1 MSTHNLRVLPNW
13 RLLVVGALL
22 FAASFVGADSAN
34 RSGPRPDIKDP
45 DLYAAV
51 VARVAAGENYYAA
64 LREELPAR
72 GYAVRPLFHWRLP
85 TLAWLLAAVPSTW
98 AAACLWTIGA
108 LAIVAWAPILRP
120 RWYLTPVLLFLAPL
134 WLAFD
139 APSIYLHELWAGEFI
154 ALALALWLRE
164 SRWALL
170 AAACAL
176 SIREH
181 AVLFVVIVATVELM
195 RSWKRAAPWIGLL
208 VTAAIA
214 FAMHATQ
221 VLSATPPGGLTKGWG
236 STLGWAFAVKTS
248 QVNVLLIAAP
258 FWVAALASSAA
269 IVMLWHWRSTA
280 GRLTAWIVTI
290 YMVMFAIAGRPDN
303 WYWGLLIGPLLP
315 LGLIARP
322 RANS

>member
-1 MSTHNLRVLPNW
+1 MSTHNHRVLPDW
-13 RLLVVGALL
+13 RLLVLGALL

-51 VARVAAGENYYAA
+51 VSRVAGGENYYAV

-85 TLAWLLAAVPSTW
+85 TLAWLLAALPPTW
-98 AAACLWTIGA
+98 AAVCLWTIGG
-108 LAIVAWAPILRP
+108 LAIAAWTPILRP
-120 RWYLTPVLLFLAPL
+120 RWYLAPGLLFLAPL

-139 APSIYLHELWAGEFI
+139 APSIYLHELWAGELI
-154 ALALALWLRE
+154 ALSLALWIRE

-170 AAACAL
+170 AAAAAL
-176 SIREH
+176 AIREH
-181 AVLFVVIVATVELM
+181 AALFVVIVAMAEAM
-195 RSWKRAAPWIGLL
+195 RSWKRAMPWIGLL
-208 VTAAIA
+208 VAGAIG
-214 FAMHATQ
+214 FAIHATQ
-221 VLSATPPGGLTKGWG
+221 VLSATPDGLLKGWG

-258 FWVAALASSAA
+258 FWVAALASSAG
-269 IVMLWHWRSTA
+269 IVMLWHWRSTG
-280 GRLTAWIVTI
+280 GRVTASVVTI
-290 YMVMFAIAGRPDN
+290 YMVTFAIAGRPDN

>member
-1 MSTHNLRVLPNW
+1 MSTHNHRVLPDW
-13 RLLVVGALL
+13 RLLVLGALL

-51 VARVAAGENYYAA
+51 VSRIAGGENYYAA

-85 TLAWLLAAVPSTW
+85 TLAWLLAALTPTW
-98 AAACLWTIGA
+98 AAVCLWTIGG
-108 LAIVAWAPILRP
+108 LAIVAWTPILRP
-120 RWYLTPVLLFLAPL
+120 RWYFAPGLLFLAPL

-139 APSIYLHELWAGEFI
+139 APSIYLHELWAGELI
-154 ALALALWLRE
+154 ALSLALWIRE

-170 AAACAL
+170 AAAAAL
-176 SIREH
+176 AIREH
-181 AVLFVVIVATVELM
+181 AALFVVIIAMTEAM
-195 RSWKRAAPWIGLL
+195 RSWKRAVPWIGVL
-208 VTAAIA
+208 VAGAIG
-214 FAMHATQ
+214 FAIHASQ
-221 VLSATPPGGLTKGWG
+221 VLSATPPDGLAKGWG

-280 GRLTAWIVTI
+280 GRVTASIVTI
-290 YMVMFAIAGRPDN
+290 YMVTFAIAGRPDN

-322 RANS
+322 RAHS

>member
-1 MSTHNLRVLPNW
+1 MSTHNHRVLPDW
-13 RLLVVGALL
+13 RLLVLGALL

-51 VARVAAGENYYAA
+51 VSRIAGGENYYAA

-85 TLAWLLAAVPSTW
+85 TLAWLLAALTPTW
-98 AAACLWTIGA
+98 AAVCLWTIGG
-108 LAIVAWAPILRP
+108 LAIAAWTPVLRP
-120 RWYLTPVLLFLAPL
+120 RWHLAPGLLFLAPL

-139 APSIYLHELWAGEFI
+139 APSIYLHELWAGELI
-154 ALALALWLRE
+154 ALSLALWIRE

-170 AAACAL
+170 AAAAAL
-176 SIREH
+176 AIREH
-181 AVLFVVIVATVELM
+181 AALFVVIIAMTEAM
-195 RSWKRAAPWIGLL
+195 RSWKRAVPWIGVL
-208 VTAAIA
+208 VAGAIG
-214 FAMHATQ
+214 FAIHASQ
-221 VLSATPPGGLTKGWG
+221 VLSATPPDGLAKGWG

-280 GRLTAWIVTI
+280 GRVTASIVTI
-290 YMVMFAIAGRPDN
+290 YMVTFAIAGRPDN

-322 RANS
+322 RAHS